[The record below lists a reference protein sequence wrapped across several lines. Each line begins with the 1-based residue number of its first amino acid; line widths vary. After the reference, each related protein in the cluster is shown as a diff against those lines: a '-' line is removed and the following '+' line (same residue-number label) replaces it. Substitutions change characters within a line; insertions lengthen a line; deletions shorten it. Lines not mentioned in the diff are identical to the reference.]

1 MTKHVIIAKL
11 FRNVGGSPQR
21 AIRNLTQ
28 GMLRNYWLIS
38 LEKSPYHSAGLA
50 FRKEK
55 QVPLSSGPNQM
66 DLR

>member
-21 AIRNLTQ
+21 AVLNLTQ
-28 GMLRNYWLIS
+28 GMSRNYWLIY

-50 FRKEK
+50 FRK
-55 QVPLSSGPNQM
+55 
-66 DLR
+66 